1 MSLILTLTLNLV
13 LPSIVF
19 HNIFCY
25 RGFDDFIIFTAYSRL
40 MCLYEEEL
48 SVRPYDKYQLRCSLI
63 VTPRYLTCVV
73 HEIYW
78 SLILKFRC
86 FIIFFLHLSPNI
98 KTSEYQNSRIIIG
111 NIGISHRLPV

>member
-19 HNIFCY
+19 YNIIFY
-25 RGFDDFIIFTAYSRL
+25 RGFDDLIIFTAYSRL
-40 MCLYEEEL
+40 ICLYEEEM
-48 SVRPYDKYQLRCSLI
+48 SVRPYDKYQSRCSFI
-63 VTPRYLTCVV
+63 VTPRYWTCVIR
-73 HEIYW
+73 EIYW

-98 KTSEYQNSRIIIG
+98 KTCEYQNSRITIG
-111 NIGISHRLPV
+111 NIGISQRLPV